1 MTRQLV
7 KSNTSTVWSPAW
19 KYKMRWAS
27 VLPRFCSLVSP
38 LSRSPAKGYK
48 WLTHPTSAALQPS
61 LTAFCKKRK
70 CPGCIRDT
78 QEKENMWPAGLWAR
92 GQPGLHGSFG
102 TARDTQEYHVSK
114 NWNQSHHH
122 LPFSP
127 CKWITSFC
135 SLGMQEKGSQHWAQW
150 GCRGASVPGVKF
162 PCTLAKGIIFVS
174 WPKYSNS
181 ISIHSLEMATDSNRA
196 LSVSH
201 DSPVGSDFTVRK
213 YFMVKTSPP
222 RETWICPVPVSHD
235 FSSWLSKLEES

>member
-19 KYKMRWAS
+19 KYRMRWAS

-38 LSRSPAKGYK
+38 LSMSPAKGYK

-135 SLGMQEKGSQHWAQW
+135 SLGMQGKDRNIELNGDAGELPCLESNFPAHLQKVSYLY
-150 GCRGASVPGVKF
+150 PGQNIQIPF
-162 PCTLAKGIIFVS
+162 Q
-174 WPKYSNS
+174 
-181 ISIHSLEMATDSNRA
+181 
-196 LSVSH
+196 
-201 DSPVGSDFTVRK
+201 FT
-213 YFMVKTSPP
+213 
-222 RETWICPVPVSHD
+222 H
-235 FSSWLSKLEES
+235 